1 MGNGW
6 AWAKTASGVN
16 VLAGDSP
23 CPSSSSKPLHPA
35 VRVITVIAVVIV
47 AAIAAVVSYSHMQ
60 QLAYRVGEG
69 WRSYLI
75 PISIDGLITAASM
88 TLFTRHRVGLPRSPL
103 AWGALG
109 GGILAS
115 IAANMAD
122 ARYEVTAI
130 LLAGWAPVAFA
141 IGFELLLLQRR
152 AERHVVSEASA
163 TSPETSGGYTQ
174 PTTLPTPG
182 AATSATPAL
191 STMQRTSQT
200 SGSPPHQ
207 APALTPPARE
217 APTANPVTAT
227 PAPTTQSPQR
237 PAPQSTDASTARSPN
252 GQTGRGSTAASSNGS
267 GTPERREPR
276 ERPTRAGRTIP
287 EDKQERIYR
296 MLRSNVATH
305 EQIAEDCEVH
315 PRTVA
320 NYSRKMRDRQMAAA
334 RNGNER
340 MVRR

>member
-1 MGNGW
+1 MGNWWWARAKIVGGVAALVGSFALSAITW
-6 AWAKTASGVN
+6 VGIGGITGYGPMRFFMPVVVDAYVVCAIAIGMSTASAQVAKSAYRHALSAAVIGTIAQAVYHCASVWSGKDHHHVAWAA
-16 VLAGDSP
+16 VLAFVGGSLP
-23 CPSSSSKPLHPA
+23 PSFAFLGVHLLGKDHRDHA
-35 VRVITVIAVVIV
+35 
-47 AAIAAVVSYSHMQ
+47 
-60 QLAYRVGEG
+60 
-69 WRSYLI
+69 
-75 PISIDGLITAASM
+75 GL
-88 TLFTRHRVGLPRSPL
+88 
-103 AWGALG
+103 
-109 GGILAS
+109 
-115 IAANMAD
+115 
-122 ARYEVTAI
+122 
-130 LLAGWAPVAFA
+130 
-141 IGFELLLLQRR
+141 
-152 AERHVVSEASA
+152 SEASS

-182 AATSATPAL
+182 AATSVTPTL
-191 STMQRTSQT
+191 PTTQRTSQMF
-200 SGSPPHQ
+200 GSPPHQ

-227 PAPTTQSPQR
+227 PAPTTQSPR
-237 PAPQSTDASTARSPN
+237 HPAPQSTDASTARSPN
-252 GQTGRGSTAASSNGS
+252 GRTGRGSTAASSNGS

>member
-1 MGNGW
+1 MGDWW

-174 PTTLPTPG
+174 PTMLPTPG
-182 AATSATPAL
+182 VATSATPTL
-191 STMQRTSQT
+191 TTMQRTSQT
-200 SGSPPHQ
+200 SGFPPHQ

-227 PAPTTQSPQR
+227 PSPTTQSPRHPVQQL
-237 PAPQSTDASTARSPN
+237 ADESMARSPS
-252 GQTGRGSTAASSNGS
+252 GRTGRGSTAASSNGS
-267 GTPERREPR
+267 GARFRDQARVTRPRPGTVLSEEEWALMDGYIETGVPDWDIAKRMGRSEATVKKRRLQR
-276 ERPTRAGRTIP
+276 V
-287 EDKQERIYR
+287 Q
-296 MLRSNVATH
+296 
-305 EQIAEDCEVH
+305 
-315 PRTVA
+315 
-320 NYSRKMRDRQMAAA
+320 

-340 MVRR
+340 MVSR